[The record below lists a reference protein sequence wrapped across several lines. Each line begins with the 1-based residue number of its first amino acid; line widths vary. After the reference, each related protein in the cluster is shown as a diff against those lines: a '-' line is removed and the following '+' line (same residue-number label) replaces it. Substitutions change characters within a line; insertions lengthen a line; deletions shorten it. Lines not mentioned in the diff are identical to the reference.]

1 MQNCIIYVYCPRL
14 LYPQI
19 RDFQRAQADPA
30 PEGDAPGAELADQ
43 GRCALLIM
51 QPEQVVTLSLAKDIR
66 EASSEAQTSL
76 RSSGYSSPF
85 CVYIY
90 ICICMYTYIYLYIY
104 IYVYIYIYIYTC
116 THILIHIHIYIC
128 MYICYSILSICT

>member
-90 ICICMYTYIYLYIY
+90 ICICMYTYISLYIY
-104 IYVYIYIYIYTC
+104 IYMYIYIYIYMHTYTY
-116 THILIHIHIYIC
+116 THTYIH
-128 MYICYSILSICT
+128 MYVHLL